1 MEYHGV
7 TGHSDLLRDAK
18 SQSIVN
24 VDHSEYQK
32 YIARRD
38 AKKRE
43 SEKTDNI
50 EEDLANLKSEMNEI
64 KSLLKELV
72 SNVH

>member
-1 MEYHGV
+1 MEYHEV
-7 TGHSDLLRDAK
+7 TGHADPLRDAK
-18 SQSIVN
+18 TKTKVN
-24 VDHSEYQK
+24 VNQSEYQK

>member
-7 TGHSDLLRDAK
+7 TGHADLLRDAQSK
-18 SQSIVN
+18 SIVN
-24 VDHSEYQK
+24 VNHSDYQK

-43 SEKTDNI
+43 SEKTHNI
-50 EEDLANLKSEMNEI
+50 EEDLANL
-64 KSLLKELV
+64 
-72 SNVH
+72 

>member
-7 TGHSDLLRDAK
+7 TGHADLLRDATSK
-18 SQSIVN
+18 SIVN
-24 VDHSEYQK
+24 VNHSEYQK

-43 SEKTDNI
+43 SEKQI
-50 EEDLANLKSEMNEI
+50 I
-64 KSLLKELV
+64 LKEILLI
-72 SNVH
+72 

>member
-7 TGHSDLLRDAK
+7 KGHSDLLRDPNTN
-18 SQSIVN
+18 SIVN
-24 VDHSEYQK
+24 SNDSDYQK
-32 YIARRD
+32 YIARRNV
-38 AKKRE
+38 KVE
-43 SEKTDNI
+43 QSQKTENI
-50 EEDLANLKSEMNEI
+50 EADLANLKSEMNEI